1 MTGDSSGGGE
11 RVAGGVDPE
20 HPERR
25 VVDHLARER
34 THHLLGKK
42 IVIVGL
48 IWGQNCPLRPDF
60 YPRLLSEGHEQACS
74 MINAKKA

>member
-1 MTGDSSGGGE
+1 MILFKGSSDLDVGFMAGDSSGGGE
-11 RVAGGVDPE
+11 RVAGGVDPK

-42 IVIVGL
+42 SCNSWFNLGSKL
-48 IWGQNCPLRPDF
+48 PTAF
-60 YPRLLSEGHEQACS
+60 
-74 MINAKKA
+74 

>member
-11 RVAGGVDPE
+11 SVAGGVDPE

-34 THHLLGKK
+34 THHLLRKK
-42 IVIVGL
+42 LLQLVCFGVKIA
-48 IWGQNCPLRPDF
+48 NCVLAFTLDS
-60 YPRLLSEGHEQACS
+60 YQSD
-74 MINAKKA
+74 MN

>member
-34 THHLLGKK
+34 THHLLRKK
-42 IVIVGL
+42 
-48 IWGQNCPLRPDF
+48 
-60 YPRLLSEGHEQACS
+60 LLQLVCFEV
-74 MINAKKA
+74 KKPTAFWLLPSTPIRAT